1 MVALSNRTGP
11 SALKSSVLARGRPMQ
26 RNLYSKPNGVVRH
39 EFILGK
45 SGQGKTEAIL
55 SRIAQQI
62 RRGGGC
68 AFVDAKP
75 EDRTETLIHTMAT
88 IYGRSHDMRVLDL
101 RNPKNSHTYNP
112 ILSGNTTQAVSTV
125 GNIFGDDLDAS
136 AKHFKTMMLA
146 ALQPAVGCI
155 KEMNKAFNCQDLLI
169 LLSNPNAMNWLYD
182 NTPPSAAKTQYNIW
196 MDGYRS
202 ERTVGGQTTVQIDM
216 QRLRTQILGGATAL
230 HTYGVDELGEI
241 MNSYSPQVTWRDTI
255 ENNRILYIK
264 LPTMEMREQAIPFAQ
279 KMLSDFKAYV
289 GEMYDKGFKPPV
301 PFLWIGDE
309 FGSWAIAGAE
319 ELVEKM
325 RGAGI
330 GGIFSFQTY
339 SNLAKLGDIFADRMV
354 GSCETRTFM
363 ALGDEPSR
371 EFASGLIGELLKKFR
386 SESQTSGA
394 SSANVNLDVELF
406 HRTAKSA
413 GESQGS
419 QERYDYAVRPEEL
432 RDLGMGEGFVVPMAA
447 RRAFK
452 VKFPMF
458 DPEKLYPYTRR
469 DIPTP
474 EVVGLRLSEI
484 FEQQLAIGG

>member
-1 MVALSNRTGP
+1 MT
-11 SALKSSVLARGRPMQ
+11 
-26 RNLYSKPNGVVRH
+26 RNLYSKRQGVVRH
-39 EFILGK
+39 EFLLGK

-55 SRIAQQI
+55 TRLAQQV
-62 RRGGGC
+62 RRGGGY

-75 EDRTETLIHTMAT
+75 EENTETLLYTMAK
-88 IYGRSHDMRVLDL
+88 IYGREYDMRVLDL
-101 RNPKNSHTYNP
+101 RDPKNSHTYNS

-136 AKHFKTMMLA
+136 ARHFKTMMLA
-146 ALQPAVGCI
+146 ALQPAIGCI

-169 LLSNPNAMNWLYD
+169 LLSNPNAMQWLYN

-196 MDGYRS
+196 LDGYRVQ
-202 ERTVGGQTTVQIDM
+202 RMVGGNPTVEVDM

-255 ENNRILYIK
+255 ESNRLLYVK

-279 KMLSDFKAYV
+279 MMLSDFKAYV
-289 GEMYDKGFKPPV
+289 GEMYDKGFKPAI
-301 PFLWIGDE
+301 PFLWVGDE

-330 GGIFSFQTY
+330 GGLFSFQTF
-339 SNLAKLGDIFADRMV
+339 SNLVKLGEVFADRMV
-354 GSCETRTFM
+354 GSCETRTFL
-363 ALGDEPSR
+363 ALGDQTSR
-371 EFASGLIGELLKKFR
+371 EFAAGLVGELLKDF
-386 SESQTSGA
+386 ESQSSSTGA
-394 SSANVNLDVELF
+394 SNSNTHLDVELF
-406 HRTAKSA
+406 HRVAKSM
-413 GESQGS
+413 GESHGS
-419 QERYDYAVRPEEL
+419 QQRYDYAVRPEEF
-432 RDLGMGEGFVVPMAA
+432 RDLGMGEAIVVPMAA
-447 RRAFK
+447 RTAFK

-458 DPEKLYPYTRR
+458 KPTETFKYVRR

-474 EVVGLRLSEI
+474 EVLGLNLKDI
-484 FEQQLAIGG
+484 FEQQLAIG